1 MRRTIYSKADTHMH
15 TTYSDGAATP
25 AEMVDHVVAHT
36 DLKVIAVTD
45 HDTAEGALI
54 ARRYVREAGLPLEVI
69 IGQEVTTDEGDVVGL
84 FLRETL
90 PAFPTAAQAV
100 HAIQRQGG
108 LAIAVHPFSR
118 WITLGNMLG
127 VGQRLAVLPLDGVE
141 IRNGFPTNWVGNA
154 YARWYNRRTARHA
167 ELGGSDSH
175 VTFTIGQAH
184 TLFPGETAEDFRR
197 AILDRTTIASG
208 PLWTPASLVRLVPS
222 LVSHGFPS
230 RSKEPEYA
238 TASPRDQLRDQQGQ
252 ALPTEGSERR
262 LTV

>member
-1 MRRTIYSKADTHMH
+1 MRKTIYSKADTHMH

-25 AEMVDHVVAHT
+25 AEMVEHVVAHT

-54 ARRYVREAGLPLEVI
+54 ARRYVREAGIPLEVI

-90 PAFPTAAQAV
+90 PAFRTAAQAV
-100 HAIQRQGG
+100 QAIHSQGG

-118 WITLGNMLG
+118 WITLGNMTG

-141 IRNGFPTNWVGNA
+141 IRNGFPTNWGGNA
-154 YARWYNRRTARHA
+154 YARWFNRRTVGHA

-175 VTFTIGQAH
+175 VPFTIGQAH
-184 TLFPGETAEDFRR
+184 TLFPGETAADFRR
-197 AILDRTTIASG
+197 AVVARTTIAAG
-208 PLWTPASLVRLVPS
+208 PLWTPASLVQLVPA
-222 LVSHGFPS
+222 LARHGFPS
-230 RSKEPEYA
+230 RVKEPAYEA
-238 TASPRDQLRDQQGQ
+238 ASSRDQHGQ
-252 ALPTEGSERR
+252 SLAVEGSERR